1 VSGRTRIGPHVAV
14 PASACYYEGCLSL
27 YFANLATTPIAEN
40 LRRLAVER
48 KSGDLHIRSGKLAK
62 TIFFDHGRIVFAA
75 SNLRKDRLGESLI
88 ALGRISENQFREAQ
102 DLMKKLRHRR
112 FGEALIQSGV
122 MDKNELGTSVAK
134 QVRRIVLSLFDLNE
148 GVASF
153 EERDCPIPLDYMVS
167 ISVPKLLYDGIRIMR
182 GEDLIR
188 RGLGNM
194 DRYVTMTS
202 ISPFPFDPDS
212 CSDEEREILE
222 HARRRVTLRRL
233 AWAPGGLT
241 LARLRST
248 YALLASGVLQ
258 VADGNADA
266 AAPLVQM
273 ETGTFLLSA
282 LRKQPDPSARKAI
295 RQEVDDELER
305 SAKLDREAWLKVS
318 RAAPK
323 EELVRALEEKMERY
337 HALRDAVDDDEELR
351 TDIELVLGRASSVLR
366 MAKGTPSPDA
376 PTVPAAPA
384 PAPAKAKA
392 NPPAARP
399 AAPAAKPAPA
409 PAPPPVAREEPVVPA
424 PVEAPA
430 PAPMAAEAAGEA
442 VAASSDGAFTGQA
455 RIEHLLMEG
464 EIRMTVSDYANA
476 VKTYMRLVEAAPDVP
491 AYRTRLAIAMT
502 CWPRTAKQAERE
514 FLEAVRLDP
523 DNADIH
529 YQFGLYYKAMRQ
541 RVRAVAELRTAVQL
555 NPRHRLARQE
565 LEALSPKDSALTS
578 LKKLF
583 K

>member
-1 VSGRTRIGPHVAV
+1 MSV
-14 PASACYYEGCLSL
+14 
-27 YFANLATTPIAEN
+27 YFTNLAATPIAET
-40 LRRLAVER
+40 LRRLAVAR
-48 KSGDLHIRSGKLAK
+48 KSGDLHVRSAKLAK
-62 TIFFDHGRIVFAA
+62 LVFFDHGRIVFAA
-75 SNLRKDRLGESLI
+75 SNLRKDRLGESLV
-88 ALGRISENQFREAQ
+88 ALGRITQNQFQEAQ

-112 FGEALIQSGV
+112 FGEALVQAGV

-134 QVRRIVLSLFDLNE
+134 QVRRIVLSLFELPE

-167 ISVPKLLYDGIRIMR
+167 VSVPKILFEGIRSMR
-182 GEDLIR
+182 NEDLIR
-188 RGLGNM
+188 SGLGQM
-194 DRYVTMTS
+194 DRYVTMAS
-202 ISPFPFDPDS
+202 VSPFPFDPAD

-222 HARRRVTLRRL
+222 QARRRVTLRRL

-241 LARLRST
+241 LGRLRAT

-258 VADGNADA
+258 PADGKADDFA
-266 AAPLVQM
+266 SAPLIQM

-305 SAKLDREAWLKVS
+305 SAKLDRESWLKVS
-318 RAAPK
+318 RTAPR

-337 HALRDAVDDDEELR
+337 HALRDAVEDDEELR
-351 TDIELVLGRASSVLR
+351 TDIELILGRASSVLR
-366 MAKGTPSPDA
+366 LAKGA
-376 PTVPAAPA
+376 PPPEVPEPAAPA
-384 PAPAKAKA
+384 PTAGVMVSPGPAASSVP
-392 NPPAARP
+392 PPAMP
-399 AAPAAKPAPA
+399 TP
-409 PAPPPVAREEPVVPA
+409 
-424 PVEAPA
+424 
-430 PAPMAAEAAGEA
+430 AAEAPKPAGGEA
-442 VAASSDGAFTGQA
+442 GADGAFTGQA
-455 RIEHLLMEG
+455 RLEHLLMEG

-476 VKTYMRLVEAAPDVP
+476 VKTYMKLVEAAPEV
-491 AYRTRLAIAMT
+491 ASYHTRLAIAMA

-514 FLEAVRLDP
+514 FLEALRLEP
-523 DNADIH
+523 DSPDIH

-541 RVRAVAELRTAVQL
+541 RVRAVSELRTAVQL

>member
-1 VSGRTRIGPHVAV
+1 M
-14 PASACYYEGCLSL
+14 
-27 YFANLATTPIAEN
+27 YFTNLAATPIAET
-40 LRRLAVER
+40 LRRLAVAR
-48 KSGDLHIRSGKLAK
+48 KSGDLHVRSGKLAK
-62 TIFFDHGRIVFAA
+62 LVFFDHGRIVFAA
-75 SNLRKDRLGESLI
+75 SNLRKDRLGESLV
-88 ALGRISENQFREAQ
+88 ALGRITQNQFQEAQ

-112 FGEALIQSGV
+112 FGEALVQAGV

-134 QVRRIVLSLFDLNE
+134 QVRRIVLSLFELPE

-167 ISVPKLLYDGIRIMR
+167 VSVPRILFEGIRTMKNEELVRTGI
-182 GEDLIR
+182 GA
-188 RGLGNM
+188 M
-194 DRYVTMTS
+194 DRYVTMAS
-202 ISPFPFDPDS
+202 VSPFPFDPAD
-212 CSDEEREILE
+212 CTEEEREILE

-233 AWAPGGLT
+233 GWAPGGLT
-241 LARLRST
+241 HSRLRAT

-258 VADGNADA
+258 PADGKMDDFTS
-266 AAPLVQM
+266 APLIQM

-318 RAAPK
+318 RTAPR

-337 HALRDAVDDDEELR
+337 HALRDAVEDDDELR
-351 TDIELVLGRASSVLR
+351 TDIELILGRASSVLR
-366 MAKGTPSPDA
+366 LARGAPAPETPEESA
-376 PTVPAAPA
+376 PAAHEAAAPPPPASSAPPAAAPA
-384 PAPAKAKA
+384 EPAPS
-392 NPPAARP
+392 
-399 AAPAAKPAPA
+399 AAPVHA
-409 PAPPPVAREEPVVPA
+409 
-424 PVEAPA
+424 
-430 PAPMAAEAAGEA
+430 
-442 VAASSDGAFTGQA
+442 DGAFGGQA
-455 RIEHLLMEG
+455 RLEHLLMEG

-476 VKTYMRLVEAAPDVP
+476 VKTYMKLVEAAPEVA
-491 AYRTRLAIAMT
+491 AYHTRLAIAMA

-514 FLEAVRLDP
+514 FLEALRLEP
-523 DNADIH
+523 DSPDIH

-541 RVRAVAELRTAVQL
+541 RARAVGELRTAVQL

>member
-1 VSGRTRIGPHVAV
+1 
-14 PASACYYEGCLSL
+14 LSV
-27 YFANLATTPIAEN
+27 YFTNLATTPIADV

-62 TIFFDHGRIVFAA
+62 TVFFDHGRIVFAA
-75 SNLRKDRLGESLI
+75 SNLRKDRLGEALV
-88 ALGRISENQFREAQ
+88 ALGRITENQFREAQ
-102 DLMKKLRHRR
+102 DHMKKARHRR
-112 FGEALIQSGV
+112 FGEALIQAGI

-134 QVRRIVLSLFDLNE
+134 QVRRIVLSLFDLPD

-167 ISVPKLLYDGIRIMR
+167 VSVPKLLYDGIRTMKNETLLRNGI
-182 GEDLIR
+182 GQ
-188 RGLGNM
+188 M
-194 DRYVTMTS
+194 DRYVTMAS
-202 ISPFPFDPDS
+202 VSPFPFDPEQ
-212 CSDEEREILE
+212 CNDEEREILE
-222 HARRRVTLRRL
+222 QARRRVTLRRL

-241 LARLRST
+241 LSRLRAT
-248 YALLASGVLQ
+248 YALYSSGVLHS
-258 VADGNADA
+258 ADA
-266 AAPLVQM
+266 AANDASAAPLVQM

-295 RQEVDDELER
+295 RQEVDEELER
-305 SAKLDREAWLKVS
+305 SARLDREAWLKVS
-318 RAAPK
+318 RTAPR

-337 HALRDAVDDDEELR
+337 HALRDAIEDDEELR

-366 MAKGTPSPDA
+366 LARAAPPPEPAKA
-376 PTVPAAPA
+376 RAAPA
-384 PAPAKAKA
+384 PPRSEPPRAEPPKAKPRSA
-392 NPPAARP
+392 PELPTPEPPEAEP
-399 AAPAAKPAPA
+399 ETAPA
-409 PAPPPVAREEPVVPA
+409 PAAAPEPVTA
-424 PVEAPA
+424 HPVE
-430 PAPMAAEAAGEA
+430 G
-442 VAASSDGAFTGQA
+442 DGAFAGQA

-476 VKTYMRLVEAAPDVP
+476 VRTYVKLVEAAPDVP
-491 AYRTRLAIAMT
+491 AYHTRLAIAMA

-514 FLEAVRLDP
+514 FLEALRLDP
-523 DNADIH
+523 DNPDIH

-541 RVRAVAELRTAVQL
+541 RARAVGELRTAVQL

>member
-1 VSGRTRIGPHVAV
+1 MR
-14 PASACYYEGCLSL
+14 LSL

-134 QVRRIVLSLFDLNE
+134 QVRRIVLSLFDLTE

-167 ISVPKLLYDGIRIMR
+167 ISVPKLLYDGIRSMR
-182 GEDLIR
+182 NEDLVR

-194 DRYVTMTS
+194 DRYVTMAS
-202 ISPFPFDPDS
+202 ISPFPFDPED
-212 CSDEEREILE
+212 CTDEEREILE
-222 HARRRVTLRRL
+222 HARRKVTLRRL
-233 AWAPGGLT
+233 GWAPGGLT
-241 LARLRST
+241 LGRLRAT
-248 YALLASGVLQ
+248 YALLSSGVLQ
-258 VADGNADA
+258 AADGQTDLSN
-266 AAPLVQM
+266 APLVQM

-305 SAKLDREAWLKVS
+305 SARLDREAWLKVS
-318 RAAPK
+318 RTAPK

-337 HALRDAVDDDEELR
+337 HALRDAIDDDEELR
-351 TDIELVLGRASSVLR
+351 TDIELILGRASSVLR
-366 MAKGTPSPDA
+366 LAKGGPPQA
-376 PTVPAAPA
+376 EVPTVP
-384 PAPAKAKA
+384 
-392 NPPAARP
+392 PPP
-399 AAPAAKPAPA
+399 APAAKPAAKAAPRAAAKPVPEPLRAQAPKPEPPKPEPPRAEPPPA
-409 PAPPPVAREEPVVPA
+409 APPPPAPSEPASAVPA
-424 PVEAPA
+424 PEV
-430 PAPMAAEAAGEA
+430 
-442 VAASSDGAFTGQA
+442 VAADGAFTGQA
-455 RIEHLLMEG
+455 RFEHLLMEG

-476 VKTYMRLVEAAPDVP
+476 VKTYMKLVEAAPDVP
-491 AYRTRLAIAMT
+491 AYHTRLAIAMT

>member
-1 VSGRTRIGPHVAV
+1 VSRHTPRGLAIAVA
-14 PASACYYEGCLSL
+14 ARACYYEGCLSV
-27 YFANLATTPIAEN
+27 YFTNLATTPIAEV

-62 TIFFDHGRIVFAA
+62 TVFFDHGRIVFAA
-75 SNLRKDRLGESLI
+75 SNLRKDRLGEALI
-88 ALGRISENQFREAQ
+88 ALGRITENQFREAQ

-112 FGEALIQSGV
+112 FGDALIQAGV

-134 QVRRIVLSLFDLNE
+134 QVRRIVLSLFDLPD

-167 ISVPKLLYDGIRIMR
+167 LSVPKMLYDGIRTMKNETLMR
-182 GEDLIR
+182 S
-188 RGLGNM
+188 GLGQM
-194 DRYVTMTS
+194 DRYVTMAS
-202 ISPFPFDPDS
+202 VSPFPFDPEQ
-212 CSDEEREILE
+212 CSDEEHEILE

-233 AWAPGGLT
+233 A
-241 LARLRST
+241 LARLRAT
-248 YALLASGVLQ
+248 YALYSSGVLHP
-258 VADGNADA
+258 ADGQQQPSDLSS
-266 AAPLVQM
+266 APLVQM

-295 RQEVDDELER
+295 RQEVDEELER
-305 SAKLDREAWLKVS
+305 SARLDREAWLKVS
-318 RAAPK
+318 RSAPR
-323 EELVRALEEKMERY
+323 EELIRALEEKMERY
-337 HALRDAVDDDEELR
+337 HALRDAIEDDEGLR

-366 MAKGTPSPDA
+366 LARAT
-376 PTVPAAPA
+376 
-384 PAPAKAKA
+384 
-392 NPPAARP
+392 PPAETPGQP
-399 AAPAAKPAPA
+399 ASAKPAPA
-409 PAPPPVAREEPVVPA
+409 PAVPAVAAKPKAEAPKAKPAPPLPPPEPPKAEPPPPPPPPKPAPAPPPPTPGEGA
-424 PVEAPA
+424 PVEA
-430 PAPMAAEAAGEA
+430 
-442 VAASSDGAFTGQA
+442 DGAFAGQA

-476 VKTYMRLVEAAPDVP
+476 VRTYAKLVEAAPDVP
-491 AYRTRLAIAMT
+491 AYHTRLAIAMA

-514 FLEAVRLDP
+514 FLEALRLDP
-523 DNADIH
+523 DNPDIH